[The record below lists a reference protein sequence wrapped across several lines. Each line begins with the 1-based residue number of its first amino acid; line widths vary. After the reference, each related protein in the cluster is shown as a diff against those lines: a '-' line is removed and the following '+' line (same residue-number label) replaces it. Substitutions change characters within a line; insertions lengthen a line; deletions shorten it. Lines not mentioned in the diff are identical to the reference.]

1 MVNMPG
7 YKISRQNLATSE
19 ISDVMACQNCD
30 KTFRSKFVYN
40 FHMENTHPGI
50 KSQHHLSDEKS
61 QNLMDPTLKTISLKQ
76 ERRTEN
82 NLTQV
87 QSTKIIPSGR
97 SVKKEQAGSLQDE
110 KNEPN
115 FPQDSAFISKLEQ
128 KLAEK
133 KLSPTPKPAQ
143 SKIPQQESGIFNC
156 QTCSKDFSKLK
167 NIMQHM
173 SRMHG
178 ETEKL
183 ECQISLNLN
192 L

>member
-7 YKISRQNLATSE
+7 DKISRQSSTTSE

-30 KTFRSKFVYN
+30 RTFRSKFVYN

-50 KSQHHLSDEKS
+50 KSQHHLSNEKS
-61 QNLMDPTLKTISLKQ
+61 QNLVDPTLETISIKQ
-76 ERRTEN
+76 ERQTEN
-82 NLTQV
+82 KL
-87 QSTKIIPSGR
+87 TKIIPNKWP
-97 SVKKEQAGSLQDE
+97 VKKEQDE
-110 KNEPN
+110 KDKSN

-143 SKIPQQESGIFNC
+143 SEIPQQESGIFNC
-156 QTCSKDFSKLK
+156 QTCSKDFSNLK
-167 NIMQHM
+167 NIKQHM

-183 ECQISLNLN
+183 ECQICKKKW
-192 L
+192 